1 LGDRIRAAGR
11 SIIDAT
17 ADQLGTALASQLQQ
31 IIAPPY
37 RVETGTIAD
46 AEGRRSGP
54 FAALISNGSQPIA
67 AAGEDAVVPTES
79 VAVAFDVTH
88 TLDLNGLAAAY
99 DRIAAAKAMRKTAAA
114 PGIQTIE
121 PTLGVIFA
129 ADATVPLEELAD
141 ELERL
146 NPRTLSDRWADM
158 VVVATKGQISYSVQM
173 VGSSKIDGV
182 LLPASPGVKDGAIF
196 AFYAVML
203 ISATGIETFNLAMH
217 ITLNHLVRWAPGY
230 ATSGYDTIMEG
241 VSGQGITRTAYQ
253 FNLAGQLRPAPP
265 EHYQGR
271 SLPPRSVGLYPRGSK
286 QPLAAMTFL
295 KWQDGGVVV
304 LRGKIPLGGMLVF
317 LGGIIDAGAFRKIQ
331 VMNPGDLQVSS
342 VLPIGEPQYGAM
354 LQNIQRRGGLDVRP
368 EEGKFVIQKF
378 ADEGSS
384 SPFMARVF
392 LAPIKLAESLG
403 PEKASFGEAHF
414 ALMTTLM
421 EIRDTAKD
429 MAKTWKDY
437 TRRIDEG
444 SIVVRQGPH
453 IQVTENV
460 DRRLGRQVSDFL
472 TGAVRSFKERMQLTT
487 RVLGIE
493 IGFLHQKTTTFERG
507 VAELDKTDPAL
518 AAYLRESRR
527 WADALVNT
535 RNNLEHG
542 SWRLPPAVISEV
554 DGRVTVTEPAIG
566 GTPVTKWVSDMT
578 DRILCFVED
587 VLAHAIQKRL
597 PQGITLT
604 EISLAQRS
612 PEMPLRFQATI
623 DSGGLPTWGIR
634 YHASKLDET

>member
-1 LGDRIRAAGR
+1 MLAA
-11 SIIDAT
+11 
-17 ADQLGTALASQLQQ
+17 QLQQ
-31 IIAPPY
+31 IVAPPY
-37 RVETGTIAD
+37 RIETGTIAD
-46 AEGRRSGP
+46 SEGRRSGP
-54 FAALISNGSQPIA
+54 FAALICNGGQPIA
-67 AAGEDAVVPTES
+67 AAGEDTVVPTES

-99 DRIAAAKAMRKTAAA
+99 DRIAGAKAMRKTTPA
-114 PGIQTIE
+114 PGVQTIE

-129 ADATVPLEELAD
+129 LDATAPLEDLAD

-146 NPRTLSDRWADM
+146 NARTPSDQWADM

-173 VGSSKIDGV
+173 VGSSKLDGV
-182 LLPASPGVKDGAIF
+182 LLPASPGIKDGTIF

-217 ITLNHLVRWAPGY
+217 IALGHLVRWAPGY
-230 ATSGYDTIMEG
+230 TTSGSDTILEG
-241 VSGQGITRTAYQ
+241 VSRQGITKTGYQ

-286 QPLAAMTFL
+286 EPLAGMTFL
-295 KWQDGGVVV
+295 KWQDGGVVL
-304 LRGKIPLGGMLVF
+304 LRGKLPLGGMLVF
-317 LGGIIDAGAFRKIQ
+317 LGGVIDAGALRKIQ
-331 VMNPGDLQVSS
+331 VMNSGDLQVSS
-342 VLPIGEPQYGAM
+342 VLPIGESQYRAL

-392 LAPIKLAESLG
+392 IGPLKLADFLG
-403 PEKASFGEAHF
+403 PEKTAFQEAHL
-414 ALMTTLM
+414 ALITTLM
-421 EIRDTAKD
+421 EIRDVAKD
-429 MAKTWKDY
+429 MAKTWKGY

-453 IQVTENV
+453 IQVTENI
-460 DRRLGRQVSDFL
+460 DRQLGRQVSDFL
-472 TGAVRSFKERMQLTT
+472 TGAVRSFKERMQRTS

-493 IGFLHQKTTTFERG
+493 IGFLHQKPTTFERG

-527 WADALVNT
+527 WGDALVDT
-535 RNNLEHG
+535 RNNLEHRN
-542 SWRLPPAVISEV
+542 WRLPPAVIGEL

-566 GTPVTKWVSDMT
+566 GTPVTKWAADMT
-578 DRILCFVED
+578 DRILCFAED

-597 PQGITLT
+597 PPGITLT

-612 PEMPLRFQATI
+612 PDMPLRFQPTVAG
-623 DSGGLPTWGIR
+623 GGLPAWEIR
-634 YHASKLDET
+634 YHDSKLEEI

>member
-1 LGDRIRAAGR
+1 MRINWAPCSPLSYSKSSPRHIE
-11 SIIDAT
+11 SKPEP
-17 ADQLGTALASQLQQ
+17 SP
-31 IIAPPY
+31 IAK
-37 RVETGTIAD
+37 D
-46 AEGRRSGP
+46 EGGGP
-54 FAALISNGSQPIA
+54 FAALICNGGQPIA
-67 AAGEDAVVPTES
+67 AAGEDALVPTES

-88 TLDLNGLAAAY
+88 TLDLNGLAGAY
-99 DRIAAAKAMRKTAAA
+99 ERIAAAKAMRKTAPA
-114 PGIQTIE
+114 PGIQIIE

-129 ADATVPLEELAD
+129 TDSTVPLEDLAD

-146 NPRTLSDRWADM
+146 NARTLSDQWADM

-173 VGSSKIDGV
+173 VGSSKPDGV
-182 LLPASPGVKDGAIF
+182 LLPPSPGIKDGAIF

-217 ITLNHLVRWAPGY
+217 IALSHLVRWAPGY
-230 ATSGYDTIMEG
+230 TTSGSETIMEG
-241 VSGQGITRTAYQ
+241 VSRQGISQTAYQ

-271 SLPPRSVGLYPRGSK
+271 SLPPTSVGLYPRGSK
-286 QPLAAMTFL
+286 EPLAAMAFL
-295 KWQDGGVVV
+295 KWQDGGVVL
-304 LRGKIPLGGMLVF
+304 LRGKLPLGGMLIF
-317 LGGIIDAGAFRKIQ
+317 LGGVIDAGAFRKIQ
-331 VMNPGDLQVSS
+331 VMNSGDLQMSS
-342 VLPIGEPQYGAM
+342 VLPIGESQYRAM
-354 LQNIQRRGGLDVRP
+354 LQNIRRRGGLDVRP

-384 SPFMARVF
+384 SPFMARLF
-392 LAPIKLAESLG
+392 IAPLKLADFLG
-403 PEKASFGEAHF
+403 PEKAAFQEAHQ

-421 EIRDTAKD
+421 EIRDAAKD

-444 SIVVRQGPH
+444 SIVIRQGPH

-460 DRRLGRQVSDFL
+460 DRQLGRQVSDFL
-472 TGAVRSFKERMQLTT
+472 TGAVRSFKERMQRTI

-493 IGFLHQKTTTFERG
+493 IGFLHQKPTTFEHG

-527 WADALVNT
+527 WGDALVDT
-535 RNNLEHG
+535 RNNLEHRN
-542 SWRLPPAVISEV
+542 WRLPPAVIDEL

-566 GTPVTKWVSDMT
+566 GTPVTKWVADMT
-578 DRILCFVED
+578 DRILCFAED
-587 VLAHAIQKRL
+587 VLAHGIQKRL
-597 PQGITLT
+597 PPGITLT

-612 PEMPLRFQATI
+612 PEMPLRFQPTVAG
-623 DSGGLPTWGIR
+623 GGLPAWEIR
-634 YHASKLDET
+634 YHSSKLDET